1 MKKVT
6 MFVWNHFTNDARVN
20 RECTTLADNG
30 YDVNLIAINDPKN
43 TAISAYE
50 EISNTF
56 KVHRVKRYPWLLQAY
71 QDHGKNFLLV
81 VAGVQIVI
89 IPSLFYIS
97 FTLMAAYLLSLVVA
111 AGMIK
116 FKKIRKWFINGAIIT
131 RMIVKGYIQNADI
144 YHANDLNT
152 LPQAIVCSK
161 LRLKPKPLIYDSHE
175 VQSDRTGYNPK
186 TIKRIESF
194 MLKFVDQMIVEN
206 HTRAKY
212 NEDIYGF
219 YPKTLYNYSEKYNIE
234 EKPQINLHKKISI
247 NEDVKILLYQGGLQQ
262 GRGLELLIE
271 AMDEIEE
278 GHLLF
283 IGGGKLTQTLKEQAE
298 ASKQADRIHF
308 LDKVPFQEL
317 PSYTREAYLGF
328 QVLQNICFNH
338 YSASSNKLF
347 EYMMAHVPVISC
359 DFPEIKKVVEET
371 NTGLVVDSHKA
382 SEIANAV
389 NQLVKDTS
397 LRNQL
402 SENTKQAK
410 EIYNWNNEKS
420 KLLEVYNQF
429 VPIEHPITQ
438 VHTK

>member
-1 MKKVT
+1 
-6 MFVWNHFTNDARVN
+6 
-20 RECTTLADNG
+20 
-30 YDVNLIAINDPKN
+30 
-43 TAISAYE
+43 
-50 EISNTF
+50 
-56 KVHRVKRYPWLLQAY
+56 
-71 QDHGKNFLLV
+71 
-81 VAGVQIVI
+81 
-89 IPSLFYIS
+89 
-97 FTLMAAYLLSLVVA
+97 
-111 AGMIK
+111 
-116 FKKIRKWFINGAIIT
+116 
-131 RMIVKGYIQNADI
+131 
-144 YHANDLNT
+144 
-152 LPQAIVCSK
+152 
-161 LRLKPKPLIYDSHE
+161 
-175 VQSDRTGYNPK
+175 
-186 TIKRIESF
+186 
-194 MLKFVDQMIVEN
+194 
-206 HTRAKY
+206 
-212 NEDIYGF
+212 
-219 YPKTLYNYSEKYNIE
+219 
-234 EKPQINLHKKISI
+234 
-247 NEDVKILLYQGGLQQ
+247 
-262 GRGLELLIE
+262 
-271 AMDEIEE
+271 MDEIEE

-429 VPIEHPITQ
+429 VPIECQLTHIQDKERSTMPR
-438 VHTK
+438 HRRPFCNRWNRHHLLK